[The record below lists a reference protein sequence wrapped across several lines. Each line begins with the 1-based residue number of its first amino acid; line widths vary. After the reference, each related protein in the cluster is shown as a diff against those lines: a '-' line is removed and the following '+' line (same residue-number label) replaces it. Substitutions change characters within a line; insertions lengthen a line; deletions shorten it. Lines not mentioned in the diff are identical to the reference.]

1 MSNIFDAGRAR
12 AQRRKDFLQDSQYA
26 SALQQEE
33 LMRGLV
39 PIANI
44 DTARSVFKAGRAK
57 AERRKVFT
65 TEAKKAGK
73 KAGNRRMT
81 KDPVKRGTT
90 TRGRRP
96 GQKTGASAGD
106 LSKAQLYEQAMA
118 IKKAGKLKGNM
129 GAMSKKELQA
139 FVLKHDDIMTF
150 T

>member
-1 MSNIFDAGRAR
+1 MSNIFVAGREK

-33 LMRGLV
+33 LMRGIV
-39 PIANI
+39 PISNI
-44 DTARSVFKAGRAK
+44 DISRSIFQSGRAK
-57 AERRKVFT
+57 AERRKAFT

-73 KAGNRRMT
+73 KAGNRRIT

-96 GQKTGASAGD
+96 GQKTGKSADD
-106 LSKAQLYEQAMA
+106 LSKSELYKQAMA

-129 GAMSKKELQA
+129 GAMSKKELQS
-139 FVLKHDDIMTF
+139 FILKHDNIMIF